1 MWAGVVKEYFE
12 RVAGSELSHE
22 SLSPKHFLLPYWGPG
37 PSPPGI
43 WSPGEDHCSL
53 DDFVRALMSSALL
66 GRPMPQLLPDVSPV
80 LEPRGQEPTAAA
92 D

>member
-1 MWAGVVKEYFE
+1 MRAEVVKEHFE
-12 RVAGSELSHE
+12 RLAGSELSHE
-22 SLSPKHFLLPYWGPG
+22 SLSPERFLLTCWGPG
-37 PSPPGI
+37 PSPPCI

-53 DDFVRALMSSALL
+53 DDFVRALMASALL
-66 GRPMPQLLPDVSPV
+66 GQPMPQLPPDASPV